1 MSSDSEQ
8 ETSPNLSNSDV
19 VTKYKAAADICNKA
33 IAKVLAACQ
42 EGAKVVDLCQLG
54 DNTITEEVK
63 GIFAKKKLE
72 KGVAFPTCVSVNH
85 VVGHYSPHIE
95 DTTTLNA
102 NDVVKID
109 IGVHID
115 GFTSVQAQT
124 QVVQPAQEPV
134 KGRAADAIQ
143 AARTAFDAAL
153 RLMRPGHKISEV
165 AKHLNKIAEIYGCQ
179 LVEGVMSHE
188 MKQFVIDGNKCV
200 LNRPSPEQKVEDGE
214 FEENEVYA
222 IDIVVSTGE
231 GKTKVLDEKQTTVYK
246 RALDA
251 AYSLKLKAA
260 RAVFSI
266 INRDFP
272 AMPFTTRALVA
283 IASSDKEPLGQAQLS
298 LGIKDCVSHGLLHAY
313 PVLYEKTGE
322 IVTQIKG
329 TVLLMPNGSDVITK
343 SPAQAVESDKKV
355 EDPELLDLLAAPIK
369 KEKKKANKEKK
380 KAAAAT

>member
-1 MSSDSEQ
+1 MSDSEP
-8 ETSPNLSNSDV
+8 ETSPDLSNSDV
-19 VTKYKAAADICNKA
+19 VTKYKAAAEICNKA

-85 VVGHYSPHIE
+85 VVGHYSPPIE

-124 QVVQPAQEPV
+124 LVVQPAQEPV

-165 AKHLNKIAEIYGCQ
+165 AKHLNKIAEVYGCQ

-231 GKTKVLDEKQTTVYK
+231 GKTKVLDEKQTTVFK
-246 RALDA
+246 RALDT

-283 IASSDKEPLGQAQLS
+283 IASSDKEPLGHAQLS

-380 KAAAAT
+380 KAAAA

>member
-1 MSSDSEQ
+1 M
-8 ETSPNLSNSDV
+8 TRAFFGLLFTLSFP
-19 VTKYKAAADICNKA
+19 
-33 IAKVLAACQ
+33 
-42 EGAKVVDLCQLG
+42 
-54 DNTITEEVK
+54 
-63 GIFAKKKLE
+63 FAR
-72 KGVAFPTCVSVNH
+72 S
-85 VVGHYSPHIE
+85 
-95 DTTTLNA
+95 
-102 NDVVKID
+102 D

-124 QVVQPAQEPV
+124 LVVQAGQGPV
-134 KGRAADAIQ
+134 TGKAADAIQ

-165 AKHLNKIAEIYGCQ
+165 ARHLNKIAETYGCQ

-231 GKTKVLDEKQTTVYK
+231 GKTKVQDEKQTTIFK
-246 RALDA
+246 RALDT

-272 AMPFTTRALVA
+272 SMPFTTRSLVEV
-283 IASSDKEPLGQAQLS
+283 ASADKEPMSQAQLS
-298 LGIKDCVSHGLLHAY
+298 LGIKDCVTHGLLHAY
-313 PVLYEKTGE
+313 PVLYEKAGE
-322 IVTQIKG
+322 VVTQIKG
-329 TVLLMPNGSDVITK
+329 TVLLMPNGSDVVTK
-343 SPAQAVESDKKV
+343 APAQAVQSEKKV
-355 EDPELLDLLAAPIK
+355 EDSELLDLLAAPIK
-369 KEKKKANKEKK
+369 KEKKKVRVFLVVYHF
-380 KAAAAT
+380 AALRFNCLSACCLWTYVSITKVLHVAQGRPEELV